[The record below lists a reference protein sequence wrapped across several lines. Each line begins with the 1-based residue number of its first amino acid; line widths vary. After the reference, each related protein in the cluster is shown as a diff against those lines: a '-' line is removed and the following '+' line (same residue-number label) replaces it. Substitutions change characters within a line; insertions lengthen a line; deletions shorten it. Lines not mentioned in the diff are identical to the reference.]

1 MIAARFF
8 EIRLPPDSL
17 LNKLTWE
24 VIILVSTCSAK
35 RSLTELSQQI
45 VFYIQ
50 NPSLLTPD
58 VINQLLSQIET
69 IRGQVR
75 EFPVALIKKL
85 PILNELDL
93 AAFFLQQAP
102 TSTSPVTD
110 LLATLQILDVTRSKI
125 EDLNCC

>member
-1 MIAARFF
+1 M
-8 EIRLPPDSL
+8 
-17 LNKLTWE
+17 
-24 VIILVSTCSAK
+24 VSTCSAK